1 MGDNYKVDT
10 IFYDYQTT
18 IWILAKKFTTTQM
31 CQVHHKITIDK
42 VNMGV
47 CEVYPGFL
55 SQQVKHLYSIKGL
68 QQMVLTG
75 DIKQQ
80 PLNKTA
86 TPAYTNTQSLLM

>member
-1 MGDNYKVDT
+1 M
-10 IFYDYQTT
+10 
-18 IWILAKKFTTTQM
+18 
-31 CQVHHKITIDK
+31 
-42 VNMGV
+42 NMGV

-68 QQMVLTG
+68 QQVVLTG